1 MANPSQSADGEVMYS
16 MERVAKNAQAITYV
30 RTIMAIVT
38 GLCAGTLG
46 MKGLNGFA
54 FYAFVYAATSV
65 AVIVT
70 KTGGSVEK
78 VYSRGDALGR
88 AGPQRNHGAS
98 ALFVSFGRSRT
109 PLFTF
114 TELGII

>member
-1 MANPSQSADGEVMYS
+1 MMANPSQSADGEVMYS

-78 VYSRGDALGR
+78 YIPGATLGGQVLSGIMGQAL
-88 AGPQRNHGAS
+88 S
-98 ALFVSFGRSRT
+98 FVLF
-109 PLFTF
+109 
-114 TELGII
+114 